1 MYRCIECKTLYKER
15 IDYCDCGN
23 NIFEEVP
30 DISDNR
36 GQASEY
42 IVAEKKYPI
51 LPVNNV
57 SIVIFSLCCL
67 FSLCFIFFLGPAPK
81 KREKIIN
88 KKPAVVKQIPNIES
102 IWDDTP
108 AYKVHTNAS
117 IDMDLYRAGLKN
129 ALLANF
135 DMTAIEGAGSCDIQF
150 VLDKHG
156 NLKKKKLYQN
166 TANKPLLNA
175 VKKMLSSLKNYN
187 PPPSCYDGAPMT
199 LEVFGSG
206 EDYQL
211 RYKN

>member
-1 MYRCIECKTLYKER
+1 MFRCTDCNAEYEIKP
-15 IDYCDCGN
+15 DYCDCGN

-67 FSLCFIFFLGPAPK
+67 FSLCFILFLGPAPK

-88 KKPAVVKQIPNIES
+88 DKPAVVKQIPNIES

-175 VKKMLSSLKNYN
+175 VKKMLSGLKNYN
-187 PPPSCYDGAPMT
+187 PPPSSYDGTPLT

>member
-1 MYRCIECKTLYKER
+1 
-15 IDYCDCGN
+15 
-23 NIFEEVP
+23 
-30 DISDNR
+30 
-36 GQASEY
+36 
-42 IVAEKKYPI
+42 
-51 LPVNNV
+51 
-57 SIVIFSLCCL
+57 
-67 FSLCFIFFLGPAPK
+67 
-81 KREKIIN
+81 
-88 KKPAVVKQIPNIES
+88 
-102 IWDDTP
+102 
-108 AYKVHTNAS
+108 
-117 IDMDLYRAGLKN
+117 MDLYRAGLKN

-175 VKKMLSSLKNYN
+175 VKKMLSGLKNYN
-187 PPPSCYDGAPMT
+187 PPPSSYDGTPLT